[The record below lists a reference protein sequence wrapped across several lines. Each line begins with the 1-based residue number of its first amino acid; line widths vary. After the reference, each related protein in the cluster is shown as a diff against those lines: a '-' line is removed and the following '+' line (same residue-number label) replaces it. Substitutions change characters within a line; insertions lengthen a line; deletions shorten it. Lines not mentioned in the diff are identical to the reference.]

1 MRIFVCLQGYE
12 GILELVCYPVSN
24 KIKHKSGMLRKNNLQ
39 TPHPAEG
46 RPSAS
51 TQTDEFLLYYS
62 VEEKLSQLYQKY
74 RLLQTQYE

>member
-1 MRIFVCLQGYE
+1 
-12 GILELVCYPVSN
+12 
-24 KIKHKSGMLRKNNLQ
+24 MLRKNNLQ
-39 TPHPAEG
+39 TPHSPEAKS
-46 RPSAS
+46 SAS